1 MELYRI
7 KRLVFS
13 LGHET
18 LFRRLNW
25 RSLSVV
31 ALIAGLSVA
40 ALVVQNISINL
51 SGAKFERGSDEI
63 LGMQLGLDLAGGTH
77 LVFQPSSADL
87 IPTDDKMDGLVRI
100 IRDRVDNLGVAE
112 PNIQRLG
119 DQRLLVQLPGIEDVE
134 RASMDMSDES
144 GGFASQAE
152 MDEAFGT
159 DYEAALQEELK
170 LREEYGDNTAAL
182 RNFAER
188 TASSASLGLS
198 DYALVKAFGP
208 KMAEA
213 LKQRKR
219 LNKKLNRVSAF
230 PFNLIY

>member
-1 MELYRI
+1 M
-7 KRLVFS
+7 VD
-13 LGHET
+13 ET
-18 LFRRLNW
+18 NYENPL
-25 RSLSVV
+25 
-31 ALIAGLSVA
+31 
-40 ALVVQNISINL
+40 
-51 SGAKFERGSDEI
+51 KE
-63 LGMQLGLDLAGGTH
+63 
-77 LVFQPSSADL
+77 
-87 IPTDDKMDGLVRI
+87 
-100 IRDRVDNLGVAE
+100 
-112 PNIQRLG
+112 
-119 DQRLLVQLPGIEDVE
+119 IEDVE

-152 MDEAFGT
+152 MDEAFGP

-213 LKQRKR
+213 LKHRKR
-219 LNKKLNRVSAF
+219 LNKKTTFGGEVTGVLGPLLLSGGSSA
-230 PFNLIY
+230 LAQGAKIGGACIVGSAKA